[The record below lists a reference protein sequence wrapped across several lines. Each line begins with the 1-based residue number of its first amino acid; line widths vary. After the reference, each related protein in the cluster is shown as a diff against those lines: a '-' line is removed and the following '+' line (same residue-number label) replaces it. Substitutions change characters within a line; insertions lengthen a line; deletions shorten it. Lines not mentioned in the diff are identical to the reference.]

1 MGMSTSRLAYSDC
14 YELME
19 KAIVDQKGIR
29 IKFASFDDAF
39 HYRLRLHN
47 ARKID
52 RNDNFHTYEEGHKM
66 HGKSPYDQ
74 LVMRIETVGQNGKEG
89 CWLKLEKL
97 SIEGLHIESLSTV
110 VPIPKPPPKPIPIP
124 IIERVETLPFKRRI

>member
-1 MGMSTSRLAYSDC
+1 MGMSTSRLAFSDC

-29 IKFASFDDAF
+29 IKFASMDDAW

-52 RNDNFHTYEEGHKM
+52 RNDNMQLYEDGHKM
-66 HGKSPYDQ
+66 HGKSPYDV
-74 LVMRIETVGQNGKEG
+74 LVMRLESIDNGKEG

-97 SIEGLHIESLSTV
+97 SIDGLHIESLSTV
-110 VPIPKPPPKPIPIP
+110 IPVPKPPPKPVPIP